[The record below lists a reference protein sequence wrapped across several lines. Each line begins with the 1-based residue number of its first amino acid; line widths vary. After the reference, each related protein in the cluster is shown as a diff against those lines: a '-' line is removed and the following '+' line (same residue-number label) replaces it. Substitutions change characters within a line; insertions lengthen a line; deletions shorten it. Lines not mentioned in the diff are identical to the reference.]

1 MDREQLASWGPGG
14 GLLAR
19 QLEQVSKA
27 LRMTVIVFRALEE
40 ELGCWGLLLS
50 LPLCSPGLGLVG
62 ESGASVCVGVGV
74 EEEAG
79 QARALWKRI
88 PHGEGRVSGPRL
100 GLVVVLEKRP
110 QRDEQGL
117 SLPAPRTL
125 PETL

>member
-1 MDREQLASWGPGG
+1 
-14 GLLAR
+14 
-19 QLEQVSKA
+19 
-27 LRMTVIVFRALEE
+27 MTVIVFRALEE
-40 ELGCWGLLLS
+40 GCCGFLLS
-50 LPLCSPGLGLVG
+50 LSLCSPSLALVG
-62 ESGASVCVGVGV
+62 KSGAGVCVGVGV

-117 SLPAPRTL
+117 
-125 PETL
+125 